1 MRTTARFHEF
11 DILAAPR
18 AAGLVLDGPVVA
30 NSVPVPLSAYDW
42 YGTAGDD
49 VYVGTPAPNRANGG
63 LGNDVMSGGGG
74 DDLLFGGAG
83 ADTLWG
89 GTGADRFAYSYAWGG
104 ESTPGARD
112 VIRDFEDGIDRLDLS
127 DIDPWKDGTYVDD
140 ACHFVGTGAFD
151 GLRGAVR
158 YGHAGGQTIVQVDVT
173 GDTVTDIEVALDG
186 VFALTAADFIL

>member
-30 NSVPVPLSAYDW
+30 NPVPVPLPAYAW

-49 VYVGTPAPNRANGG
+49 TYAAGPDGEWLN
-63 LGNDVMSGGGG
+63 
-74 DDLLFGGAG
+74 GAG

-104 ESTPGARD
+104 ESTAGARD
-112 VIRDFEDGIDRLDLS
+112 VIRDFEDGIDRLDLA
-127 DIDPWKDGTYVDD
+127 DIDPWKDDTYVDD